1 MTSYKEAYK
10 YPFIVT
16 EILSSKNKLIEGAL
30 INNNSEE
37 NNNIINLIKVLDNKE
52 IINTTLP
59 GYINKIISSHI
70 DNELFYDIIYKS
82 NNIIFEIIFKY
93 IYNDSYRDL
102 FYLISN
108 EAVKKGKSDN
118 NDIIHKIFE
127 NLLNNMNKYIS
138 IMNDND
144 NSDDIIE
151 IKDCIYN
158 LIYILIK
165 LAENSDSQFALIIK
179 KIADG
184 VLISSLK
191 SNLKEIDEEENEE
204 ENKIKN
210 KNNLNAFY
218 CINKILILFSNLFN
232 IILVKNENDKYAFN
246 KYNLSTIIDP
256 PYNPYTYVPSYVV
269 NKENEKKNENKDEN
283 EDKDKDKTNEVE
295 NKKNEFDESFKLLID
310 ISINFLKDIFSIF
323 ENKIEIMI

>member
-16 EILSSKNKLIEGAL
+16 EILSSKNKILEGAL
-30 INNNSEE
+30 INNNNEE
-37 NNNIINLIKVLDNKE
+37 NNCILNLIKVLDNKE

-70 DNELFYDIIYKS
+70 DNALFYDNIYKN
-82 NNIIFEIIFKY
+82 NNIIFEILFKY
-93 IYNDSYRDL
+93 IYSDSYRDL
-102 FYLISN
+102 FYLIIN

-118 NDIIHKIFE
+118 NIDIINSLFD
-127 NLLNNMNKYIS
+127 NLLINMNKYIS
-138 IMNDND
+138 IKNDKD
-144 NSDDIIE
+144 NSDDLIE

-158 LIYILIK
+158 LIYIIIK
-165 LAENSDSQFALIIK
+165 LAENSDMLFSLIIK

-184 VLISSLK
+184 ELIRSLK

-210 KNNLNAFY
+210 KNNINAFY
-218 CINKILILFSNLFN
+218 CISKILTLLSNLFN
-232 IILVKNENDKYAFN
+232 IILLKNENDKYAFN

-256 PYNPYTYVPSYVV
+256 PYTPYNYVP
-269 NKENEKKNENKDEN
+269 
-283 EDKDKDKTNEVE
+283 
-295 NKKNEFDESFKLLID
+295 
-310 ISINFLKDIFSIF
+310 
-323 ENKIEIMI
+323 